1 MPILSLWG
9 NIIIIEL
16 LLIIIT
22 TITTSSVGNLLAI
35 IYEYLLCLSLILKIT
50 KPGCKFNFPEIAAKR
65 VSHD

>member
-1 MPILSLWG
+1 MPFPSLWG
-9 NIIIIEL
+9 DIITIVS

-22 TITTSSVGNLLAI
+22 TITTSSVGNILAI

-50 KPGCKFNFPEIAAKR
+50 KPGCKFNFPEIAVKR